1 MGSLDRMIDQ
11 VAKEKGI
18 SRDTLVEALEAA
30 LVSAARKRFGPKVEL
45 EAQYSDSTGEI
56 EVFRFRDVVAE
67 VQDDSVEID
76 LETARQE
83 LDPDAEIGDQLG
95 EKIEADTFGRIAAQ
109 TAKQVIIQK
118 VKDAERE
125 NIYAEYKDRKGDIV
139 TGIVQR
145 FEKKNTVVNLG
156 RAEAI
161 LPLTEQIPKETYRQG
176 DRIRA
181 LIIDVKRTQKDP
193 QIILSR
199 SDPSFL
205 VKLFEQEVPE
215 IAEGIVKIMCAAREP
230 GQRAKIGVRSTDA
243 DVDPVGACVGMKGSR
258 VQAVVQELR
267 GEKIDIIP
275 WNDEPARFVCNALQ
289 PAQISK
295 VIIDQMSSTM
305 EVIVDDEQL
314 SLAIGKKGQNVRLAA
329 RLTGWKI
336 DVRSES
342 KEEKITG
349 ESFERLL
356 AVDGMDEETA
366 TILFDNGYRNPEDIA
381 RASIAE
387 LTSFMGITN
396 EKALMLQEGA
406 NEYVARSPETSAESE
421 TDDEISAESP
431 DNEDDSAQATA

>member
-1 MGSLDRMIDQ
+1 MIDQ

-67 VQDDSVEID
+67 VIDPSVEID
-76 LETARQE
+76 LDTARNE

-95 EKIEADTFGRIAAQ
+95 EKIGAETFGRIAAQ

-125 NIYAEYKDRKGDIV
+125 NIYADYKDRKGDIV
-139 TGIVQR
+139 TGVVQR

-161 LPLTEQIPKETYRQG
+161 LPVTEQIPKETYRQG

-230 GQRAKIGVRSTDA
+230 GQRAKIGVRSGDA

-275 WNDEPARFVCNALQ
+275 WNDESARFVCNALQ

-295 VIIDQMSSTM
+295 VIIDQISGTM
-305 EVIVDDEQL
+305 EVIVDDDQL

-349 ESFERLL
+349 ESFERLI
-356 AVDGMDEETA
+356 AIEGMDEETA

-381 RASIAE
+381 RASLAE

-406 NEYVARSPETSAESE
+406 NNYLANPPEI
-421 TDDEISAESP
+421 EIDTEKTENLELAHE
-431 DNEDDSAQATA
+431 DNEPDPTSDAIE